1 MRPSSDTQRSKRGDT
16 DNHSTINPDDID
28 ASDDLSRPAV
38 QRQMD
43 APLPRSD
50 IKKRIRGLIGS
61 LRTFSNP
68 LSRKRS
74 APQLPQSST
83 SLSLRDTATVPS
95 LPPPHVTESPAPSFP
110 PHNVTESPA
119 TPAPIFLPLPI
130 SRSRKA
136 FNLGWV
142 HRDGISSQDPNP
154 PRRTKS
160 APQLSRSLMLSSP
173 STRARAVT
181 LMAPKRSNRPDS
193 RPPMSG
199 ESNE

>member
-1 MRPSSDTQRSKRGDT
+1 MRPSSDTQRPKRGDT
-16 DNHSTINPDDID
+16 DNHSTINPDDVD

-83 SLSLRDTATVPS
+83 SLLLRDTATVPS
-95 LPPPHVTESPAPSFP
+95 LPPPHVTESPVPSFP

-130 SRSRKA
+130 SRSRTA
-136 FNLGWV
+136 FNPGGCTVTGYPHKIQTPRGEQNLHHSCPDLQCCHPPALGL
-142 HRDGISSQDPNP
+142 GP
-154 PRRTKS
+154 
-160 APQLSRSLMLSSP
+160 
-173 STRARAVT
+173 
-181 LMAPKRSNRPDS
+181 
-193 RPPMSG
+193 
-199 ESNE
+199 